1 MTHILIVDDEVDS
14 AMVLK
19 QIVTNYGFTVTTA
32 STLAQAKAEIQRR
45 MPDAILTDMILPDG
59 TGFEIFDGV
68 LPKNVEMILM
78 TGFSSMETSIEAL
91 RLGFRDYLVKP
102 VNIERL
108 KQLLDSIPK
117 PSDLK
122 DEINSLRQELLKLG
136 RFGKLW
142 GTSPAMQKVYEQISR
157 VSPSNATVLIV
168 GESGTGKE
176 IVAQTIHELST
187 RKKNTF
193 LAVNCSAISP
203 QLIES
208 ELFGHRKGSFTGAA
222 TDRKGYFEQA
232 SSGTLFL
239 DEVTE
244 MPMDMQAKLLRV
256 LETGCILPVGSNT
269 TLQTDVRIVAAT
281 NRIPEEAVAEGK
293 LREDLMYR
301 LQVFPLYMPPL
312 RERLE
317 DTEILAEHFL
327 QELNRTENQR
337 KLLTSDALD
346 KIRAYSWPGNVRE
359 LRNAIQHAFIMA
371 DRNITAA
378 CLLKGATAT
387 SRANKNNNEGIVPG
401 MTIND
406 IETSLIKIT
415 LPHCQGNKEKA
426 AHMLGVSLKTLYN
439 KLKTI
444 ETKH

>member
-68 LPKNVEMILM
+68 PPKNVEMILM
-78 TGFSSMETSIEAL
+78 TGFSSMDTSIEAL

>member
-19 QIVTNYGFTVTTA
+19 QIVTDYGFTVTTA
-32 STLAQAKAEIQRR
+32 STLAQAKAEIQLR

-59 TGFEIFDGV
+59 TGFEIFGGDP
-68 LPKNVEMILM
+68 PKNVEMILM
-78 TGFSSMETSIEAL
+78 TGHSSMDTSIEAL
-91 RLGFRDYLVKP
+91 RLGFRDYLIKP
-102 VNIERL
+102 VNIQRL
-108 KQLLDSIPK
+108 KRLLDSIPK

-122 DEINSLRQELLKLG
+122 DEIDNLRKELLKLG

-157 VSPSNATVLIV
+157 VSPCNATVLII

-176 IVAQTIHELST
+176 VVAQTIHELST
-187 RKKNTF
+187 RKKNIF

-208 ELFGHRKGSFTGAA
+208 ELFGHKKGSFTGAT
-222 TDRKGYFEQA
+222 TDRIGYFEKA

-239 DEVTE
+239 DEITE
-244 MPMDMQAKLLRV
+244 MPFDMQAKLLRV

-269 TLQTDVRIVAAT
+269 TIQTDVRIVAAT
-281 NRIPEEAVAEGK
+281 NKVPEEAVAEGN

-301 LQVFPLYMPPL
+301 LQVFPLYLPPL

-317 DTEILAEHFL
+317 DTEILAEYFL
-327 QELNRTENQR
+327 QELNRIENQR

-346 KIRAYSWPGNVRE
+346 KIRTYTWPGNVRE
-359 LRNAIQHAFIMA
+359 LRNAIQRAFIMT

-378 CLLKGATAT
+378 CLLNETGAA
-387 SRANKNNNEGIVPG
+387 SRSNKINLDEIMPG

-406 IETSLIKIT
+406 IETVLIKKTII
-415 LPHCQGNKEKA
+415 HCNDNKEKA
-426 AHMLGVSLKTLYN
+426 ALMLGISLKTLYN
-439 KLKTI
+439 KIKLI
-444 ETKH
+444 DAVL